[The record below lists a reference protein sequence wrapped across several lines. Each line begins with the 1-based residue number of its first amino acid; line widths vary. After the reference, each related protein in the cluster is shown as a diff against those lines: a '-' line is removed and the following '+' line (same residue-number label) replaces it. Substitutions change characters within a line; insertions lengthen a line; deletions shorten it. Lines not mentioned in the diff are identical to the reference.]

1 MSNLRHP
8 NIVMFM
14 GVIIESDFIGLVTEF
29 CHEGNVNEVLTDP
42 ANDSFLGTHVISRM
56 IIDTCRGK
64 RSQRTAR

>member
-29 CHEGNVNEVLTDP
+29 CFEGNISDVLLNEDKELSE
-42 ANDSFLGTHVISRM
+42 NVIMSM
-56 IIDTCRGK
+56 IIDE
-64 RSQRTAR
+64 A